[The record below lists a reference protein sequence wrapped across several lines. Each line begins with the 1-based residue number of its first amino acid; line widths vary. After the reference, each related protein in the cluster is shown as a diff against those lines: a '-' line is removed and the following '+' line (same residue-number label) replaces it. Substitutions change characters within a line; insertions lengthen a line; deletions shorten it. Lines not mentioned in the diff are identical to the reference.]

1 MISGKRV
8 VKERGGA
15 RRTCELRGWGEFG
28 IEGDDDR

>member
-15 RRTCELRGWGEFG
+15 RRTRELHGWGEFG